1 MENIEI
7 KLVEENE
14 FAEVE
19 NVVRNSFWN
28 VFRPG
33 CVEHFL
39 VHRARENNWL
49 VRALDYCITK
59 NNKIIGH
66 IMFSHA
72 NILLDSGFDKDILV
86 LGPVCIIPEE
96 QRKGYGQKLVQTTLS
111 LAMKYGYGAVAVVGN
126 PKFFE
131 KVGFEPAENFNL
143 HYAKLERDKPAP
155 FFLVKELQNGFFDD
169 TSSTFEPNE
178 VFAVTM
184 DEVEEYDKN
193 FEPKEKSKKTNKIV
207 VKI

>member
-7 KLVEENE
+7 RLVRENE
-14 FAEVE
+14 YKEVE

-33 CVEHFL
+33 CVEHFIL
-39 VHRARENNWL
+39 HKARENNWL

-59 NNKIIGH
+59 DDKIIGH
-66 IMFSHA
+66 IMYSHA
-72 NILLDSGFDKDILV
+72 NILLDNGFDKDILV
-86 LGPVCIIPEE
+86 LGPVCILPEE

-111 LAMKYGYGAVAVVGN
+111 LALKYGYSAVAVVGN

-131 KVGFEPAENFNL
+131 KLGFEPAKNFNL
-143 HYAKLERDKPAP
+143 YYSKLDRNKPTP
-155 FFLVKELQNGFFDD
+155 FFLVKELQTGFFDD
-169 TSSTFEPNE
+169 TSADFEPSE

-184 DEVEEYDKN
+184 DEVENFDKE
-193 FEPKEKSKKTNKIV
+193 FETKQKSQKTNKIV